1 VKGTEQT
8 HTQKAAARNK
18 QEKFRF
24 ENKIKMESRSFFQ
37 IKKVVT

>member
-18 QEKFRF
+18 QKFRF